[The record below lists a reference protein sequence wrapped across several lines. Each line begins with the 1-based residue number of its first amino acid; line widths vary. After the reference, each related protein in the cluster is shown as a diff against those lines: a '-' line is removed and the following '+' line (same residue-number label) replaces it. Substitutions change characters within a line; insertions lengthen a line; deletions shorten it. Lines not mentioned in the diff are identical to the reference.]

1 MNHYLLVQIGDDVK
15 EFQIIF
21 ISNKKLD
28 ERELYKW
35 IKELESSN
43 QRKPTIEEIESK
55 KQNIQE
61 VLKVRYDSKQLQ
73 QKAAQQIEKRYRS
86 KFYCFNNFR
95 FERSRGEKNDAHQ

>member
-1 MNHYLLVQIGDDVK
+1 MNFKSGSKTMNHYLLVQIGDEVK

-43 QRKPTIEEIESK
+43 QKKPTIEEIEHK
-55 KQNIQE
+55 K
-61 VLKVRYDSKQLQ
+61 
-73 QKAAQQIEKRYRS
+73 
-86 KFYCFNNFR
+86 
-95 FERSRGEKNDAHQ
+95 

>member
-1 MNHYLLVQIGDDVK
+1 VNFKGGAKTMNHYLLVQIGDDVK

-73 QKAAQQIEKRYRS
+73 
-86 KFYCFNNFR
+86 
-95 FERSRGEKNDAHQ
+95 